1 MRRPK
6 ELESTE
12 LLKWSPGT
20 GVEVWETFQAAI
32 HGDLPKLRALVANR
46 PNLVESHLHYRTP
59 LYFAV
64 RENQVEAARFL
75 LENGAAKSGLEVGD
89 SFLQMAR
96 DRGYKE
102 MEKLLREILE
112 RKYTASPK
120 GIAAAE
126 AIKARDYDRIKLLL
140 DEHPELVHAGDEQ
153 SNQPIHWAVMTR
165 NLPIVDLVLERGA
178 DMNAQRKDG
187 ARPLH
192 LINGDYNYRG
202 WRDVPESVE
211 TTPRQVLDH
220 LVSKGV
226 QLDICT
232 ACAVGDIDRV
242 RTLLAED
249 PSIANKVSDYVTYYL
264 GSGAPLN
271 NAAARGHLE
280 IVQLLLDHGAD
291 PNLREEC
298 IAPDGKA
305 LYSAA
310 ANGHY
315 EIAKLLLERGAHP
328 SPCVESSADALS
340 RAISNKD
347 EKMIE
352 LLSSYGSF
360 RHMELLGYYGDT
372 MVAAAMLGA
381 NPSLADNGQALCC
394 AAENGNTAFVHLMLR
409 YEPRLPERTWMAQA
423 KTREIWDMLF
433 AAGLDVNA
441 RNWMESTPLH
451 DIAGRGDLETAQ
463 LFLDR
468 GADLE
473 AVEEVNSTTPLG
485 WAAKSG
491 HQEMVEMLL
500 SRGAKTQVPN
510 APAWA
515 QPAAW
520 AAARGH
526 EEIVKLLRESY

>member
-6 ELESTE
+6 ELESPE
-12 LLKWSPGT
+12 LMQWSPGT
-20 GVEVWETFQAAI
+20 GIELWETLDAARR
-32 HGDLPKLRALVANR
+32 GDIEKLKTLVAHR
-46 PNLVESHLHYRTP
+46 PDLVEAHWHYRTP

-64 RENQVEAARFL
+64 RENQLEAARFL

-89 SFLQMAR
+89 SFLQIAI

-102 MEKLLREILE
+102 MEALLREILE
-112 RKYTASPK
+112 QKYTASPK

-126 AIKARDYDRIKLLL
+126 AIKARDFERIKLLL
-140 DEHPELVHAGDEQ
+140 DEHPDLVHCGDEQ

-178 DMNAQRKDG
+178 DINAKRKDG
-187 ARPLH
+187 GRPIH
-192 LINGDYNYRG
+192 LVNGDYNYRG
-202 WRDVPESVE
+202 WRDVPEDVE

-220 LVSKGV
+220 LIAKGAYV
-226 QLDICT
+226 DLGV
-232 ACAVGDIDRV
+232 ACAIGDLERV
-242 RTLLAED
+242 KAILAED
-249 PSIANKVSDYVTYYL
+249 PSLANKVSDYVTYYI
-264 GSGAPLN
+264 GSGAPLR
-271 NAAARGHLE
+271 NAAARGHIE

-291 PNLREEC
+291 PNLREEG
-298 IAPDGKA
+298 IAPNGHA
-305 LYSAA
+305 LYAAA

-315 EIAKLLLERGAHP
+315 EVAKLLLENGAHP

-381 NPSLADNGQALCC
+381 NPSLADHGQALCC
-394 AAENGNTAFVHLMLR
+394 AAENGNTAFVHLLLR
-409 YEPRLPERTWMAQA
+409 YEPQLPARTWMSQA
-423 KTREIWDMLF
+423 KTPEIWDMLF
-433 AAGLDVNA
+433 AGGLDVNA

-451 DIAGRGDLETAQ
+451 EIAGRGDLETATR
-463 LFLDR
+463 FLDR

-491 HQEMVEMLL
+491 HKEMVELLL
-500 SRGAKTQVPN
+500 SRGAKTHVPN

-526 EEIVKLLRESY
+526 GEIVGLLSS